1 MIAQDGNR
9 LQVTGG
15 ITLDNVQYVLQK
27 GIGLLSAPET
37 VVDLA
42 GVTDTDS
49 SAVSLLLAWMRA
61 AASRGI
67 RLQVVHLPASLAS
80 LAALYGVQE
89 MIAPQQGSA

>member
-1 MIAQDGNR
+1 MIEQDGNR
-9 LQVTGG
+9 LQVTGE

-27 GIGLLSAPET
+27 GIGLLTAPET
-37 VVDLA
+37 VIDLS

-67 RLQVVHLPASLAS
+67 QLQFVHIPASLAS
-80 LAALYGVQE
+80 LASLYGVQAI
-89 MIAPQQGSA
+89 IAPA